1 MRKLIYSLCL
11 VGTMLA
17 LCTACS
23 KDEVYTGETDD
34 CYISA
39 VQLGYMKRAVHTT
52 TKEGKDS
59 TYYITFNGL
68 YYPFTIDQ
76 RENLIYNEDSLP
88 KGTRV
93 SAVLATITSQG
104 YVLYRTAG
112 RTDEDWWAY
121 SSSDSI
127 DFSQP
132 LELAVYSTDKS
143 AIRTYTMKVNVHK
156 QEPTDFVW
164 KKMTTTNVFQGMD
177 QMKAVVNQGDLY
189 VFGLVNGM
197 VKVAINSSRDGK
209 NWILAETTGCE
220 DADPTTLQT
229 KGGVFYMSTLQGI
242 VLTSNDGQTWTA
254 LDGEPVSQL
263 VAAGGKF
270 LYALNSEGVICR
282 SDDGMAWIEE
292 LLDEQASYL
301 PSQHISS
308 AYYTQD
314 NGNERIMLVGSRN
327 SQEYVQD
334 TACVVWSKSWIEYQ
348 NENSDWMYYNV
359 SPDNKFLCP
368 QLEGLTVVRYHQWL
382 VALGGPSLDGKLS
395 PLGTCYVSADNGITW
410 RADYGMSLP
419 KELQGMGEPFAVAV
433 DNEHFMWMVCGQQV
447 WRGRLNEL
455 GFENKN

>member
-1 MRKLIYSLCL
+1 MKKLIYSLCL
-11 VGTMLA
+11 VGMMLA

-23 KDEVYTGETDD
+23 KDEVYTGETND

-39 VQLGYMKRAVHTT
+39 VQLGYMKRAIHTT

-59 TYYITFNGL
+59 TYYITFNGM

-132 LELAVYSTDKS
+132 LELAVYSTDRS
-143 AIRTYTMKVNVHK
+143 AIRTYTMKVNVHQ
-156 QEPTDFVW
+156 QEPTDFEW
-164 KKMTTTNVFQGMD
+164 KKMTTTDVFQGME

-197 VKVAINSSRDGK
+197 MKVAKKSSGDGK
-209 NWILAETTGCE
+209 NWILTETTGSE
-220 DADPTTLQT
+220 DAVPITVQIM
-229 KGGVFYMSTLQGI
+229 GGVFYMSTLQGTL
-242 VLTSNDGQTWTA
+242 LTSNDGQTWTV
-254 LDGEPVSQL
+254 LDGDPVSQL
-263 VAAGGKF
+263 VAAGGRF
-270 LYALNSEGVICR
+270 LYALNAEGKICR
-282 SDDGMAWIEE
+282 SEDGVVWIEE
-292 LLDEQASYL
+292 LLDDQAAYL
-301 PSQHISS
+301 SSQHISS
-308 AYYTQD
+308 AYYIQD

-327 SQEYVQD
+327 SLEYAQD
-334 TACVVWSKSWIEYQ
+334 TACVVWSKSWIGYQ

-368 QLEGLTVVRYHQWL
+368 QLERLTVVRYHQWL
-382 VALGGPSLDGKLS
+382 VALGGPSLNGKLS
-395 PLGTCYVSADNGITW
+395 SLGTCYVSADNGITW
-410 RADYGMSLP
+410 RADYGMSIP
-419 KELQGMGEPFAVAV
+419 KELQGMEEPFAVAV
-433 DNEHFMWMVCGQQV
+433 DDEHFMWIVCGQQV

>member
-1 MRKLIYSLCL
+1 MKKLIYSLCL
-11 VGTMLA
+11 VGMMLA

-23 KDEVYTGETDD
+23 EDEVYTGETND

-39 VQLGYMKRAVHTT
+39 VQLGYMKRAIHTT

-59 TYYITFNGL
+59 TYYITFNGK

-132 LELAVYSTDKS
+132 LELAVYSTDRS
-143 AIRTYTMKVNVHK
+143 AIRTYTMKVNVHQ
-156 QEPTDFVW
+156 QEPTDFEW
-164 KKMTTTNVFQGMD
+164 KKMTTTDVFQGME

-189 VFGLVNGM
+189 VFGLVNGKM
-197 VKVAINSSRDGK
+197 KVAKKSSGDDK
-209 NWILAETTGCE
+209 NWILTETTGSE
-220 DADPTTLQT
+220 DAVPITVQIM
-229 KGGVFYMSTLQGI
+229 GGIFYMSTLQGTL
-242 VLTSNDGQTWTA
+242 LTSNDGQTWTV
-254 LDGEPVSQL
+254 LDGDPVSQL
-263 VAAGGKF
+263 IAAGGRF
-270 LYALNSEGVICR
+270 LYALNSEGKICR
-282 SDDGMAWIEE
+282 SEDGEVWIEE
-292 LLDEQASYL
+292 LLDDQAAYL

-308 AYYTQD
+308 AYYIQD

-327 SQEYVQD
+327 SLEYAQD
-334 TACVVWSKSWIEYQ
+334 TACVVWSKSWIGYQ

-359 SPDNKFLCP
+359 LPDNKFLCP
-368 QLEGLTVVRYHQWL
+368 QLERLTVVRYHQWL
-382 VALGGPSLDGKLS
+382 VALGGPSLNGKLS
-395 PLGTCYVSADNGITW
+395 SLGTCYVSADNGITW
-410 RADYGMSLP
+410 RADYGMSIP
-419 KELQGMGEPFAVAV
+419 KELQGMEEPFAVAV
-433 DNEHFMWMVCGQQV
+433 DDEHFMWIVCGQQV